1 MPSKSKSD
9 KIAKSLDL
17 EFMTVSEDY
26 DVEPTSEPEPIE
38 EPQVEESVV
47 EEPTSEPEPIEEP
60 QVEESVVEEPKV
72 EETPKSTRGMCEAK
86 LASTGEKIGYVS
98 LSDPR
103 WKTREIVHARK
114 N

>member
-38 EPQVEESVV
+38 EPQVEESV
-47 EEPTSEPEPIEEP
+47 IEEP
-60 QVEESVVEEPKV
+60 QVEE
-72 EETPKSTRGMCEAK
+72 TPKSIRGMCEAK

>member
-1 MPSKSKSD
+1 MSSKSKS
-9 KIAKSLDL
+9 KYNPIAIAESLDL
-17 EFMTVSEDY
+17 EPIDLSNEDY
-26 DVEPTSEPEPIE
+26 DV
-38 EPQVEESVV
+38 
-47 EEPTSEPEPIEEP
+47 EPTSEPEPIEEP